1 MKNTDL
7 VFGLKK
13 YRFDFDEKYISGF
26 ILKNYRSDFNEKYK
40 SSFIFKKYRSDFNE
54 KYRSGFRKEWNFHY
68 KFIFADLKS

>member
-26 ILKNYRSDFNEKYK
+26 ILKKLQ
-40 SSFIFKKYRSDFNE
+40 I
-54 KYRSGFRKEWNFHY
+54 W
-68 KFIFADLKS
+68 L